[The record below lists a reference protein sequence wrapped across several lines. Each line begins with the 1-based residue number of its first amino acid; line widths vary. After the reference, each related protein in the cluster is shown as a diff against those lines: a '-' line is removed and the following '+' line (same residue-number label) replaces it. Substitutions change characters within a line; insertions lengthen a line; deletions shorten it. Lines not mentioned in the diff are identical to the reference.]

1 MIKKIITFIIISL
14 FLGFAYLSFFV
25 NFNFSHLLNLLKN
38 SNLLYGIPIFLI
50 LIIYLIFWIYKII
63 LADKF
68 KYFESLKVVVI
79 GSFILFVLILLLPFI
94 NFIIEM
100 FLNKK
105 AIDMGYLLSQHG
117 LKIFLLS
124 GSVLTVAIPIILIA
138 YLSAILSAWSF
149 QSKFVMIFFMLV
161 LFIFAGSTF
170 KFKHDISMNLGET
183 LHGKEVKIEFFENL
197 LKKNPTFPNS
207 ETAILRLGVWNFN
220 LKNYSEAEKWFTQ
233 VLETKDLSDEYSV
246 EAYYSRGISYFHLG
260 QIEKS
265 VKDLTTLLSKYPDNL
280 YEKEVLLSLAKLNL
294 ESDEPDIAKAKD
306 FFLKLDKKY
315 SDSPEMKLNK
325 KTLTFIIDNEDN
337 DFEPLKRFYKIEKK
351 IETTEEMSVL
361 EELKSII
368 KDYPTSLIV
377 DDVMFHIAGIYKRNF
392 DNHNAFITYRDIQ
405 RKFPSSPYIEEIKQI
420 MDKIVWKVYEVSN
433 LKDVKEFYQIGLRGT
448 TFYLSTDRG
457 FYYYDNKARAFKIY
471 ARELETSKSIT
482 SFKFIDGLLYICLA
496 DGSVKIYDEK
506 KKSLHIIY
514 DGKEDITVKPI
525 VKKIVNDVWIGSYNG
540 LLVYN
545 PKTGRKIRYTNKD
558 GLGSNIV
565 KDITID
571 KNSTVWVATSGGL
584 SRYNL
589 KTRKWHPS
597 VSYSDPNTQTTL
609 TDFSTLLQVKH
620 SIWAGSSKGMIE
632 FHLKEEY
639 SDPYLLMTFIR
650 KIFFMDNFIW
660 ILGVKELSEKDWER
674 DISVRRLNLSSK
686 LADEYSVG
694 PAKDSF
700 AAFGISP
707 KYLWLGNLKG
717 DISRFDRKKET
728 WKTYQVFKEKTLI
741 KGIVP
746 VRNGVWILTKN
757 NLAFFDQNL
766 EDLRQK

>member
-1 MIKKIITFIIISL
+1 MLKKIITFVIISL

-25 NFNFSHLLNLLKN
+25 NFNFSYLLNVLKN

-79 GSFILFVLILLLPFI
+79 GSFILLVLIILLPFI

-105 AIDMGYLLSQHG
+105 AINFGYLLSQPG

-124 GSVLTVAIPIILIA
+124 GSVLAIAIPIVLIA
-138 YLSAILSAWSF
+138 YLSAIFSSWGF
-149 QSKFVMIFFMLV
+149 QSKFVIIFFMLI
-161 LFIFAGSTF
+161 LFIFVGSTF
-170 KFKHDISMNLGET
+170 KFKHEVSMNLGES
-183 LHGKEVKIEFFENL
+183 LHGKEVRIEFFEGL
-197 LKKNPTFPNS
+197 LKRHPSFPNR
-207 ETAILRLGVWNFN
+207 ETAILRLGVWNFD
-220 LKNYSEAEKWFTQ
+220 LKKYSEAEKWFTK
-233 VLETKDLSDEYSV
+233 VLETKNLSDEYSV
-246 EAYYSRGISYFHLG
+246 ESYYSRGISYFHLG
-260 QIEKS
+260 QMEKS

-294 ESDEPDIAKAKD
+294 ESDDPDIEKAKG
-306 FFLKLDKKY
+306 FFLTLDKKY
-315 SDSPEMKLNK
+315 PESPEMKLNK

-351 IETTEEMSVL
+351 IDSAEEMEIL

-368 KDYPTSLIV
+368 KDYPNSKIV
-377 DDVMFHIAGIYKRNF
+377 DDVMFHIASIYRRNF

-405 RKFPSSPYIEEIKQI
+405 RKFPSSPHIEEIKQV

-433 LKDVKEFYQIGLRGT
+433 LKDVKEFYQVGLRGMT
-448 TFYLSTDRG
+448 CYLSTDRG
-457 FYYYDNKARAFKIY
+457 FYYYDDKKKAFKIY
-471 ARELETSKSIT
+471 ARELETSKPVT
-482 SFKFIDGLLYICLA
+482 SFKFIDGLLYICSI
-496 DGSVKIYDEK
+496 DGSVKIYNEK

-514 DGKEDITVKPI
+514 DGKEDVTIKPVI
-525 VKKIVNDVWIGSYNG
+525 KKIANDVWIGSYSG

-545 PKTGRKIRYTNKD
+545 PKTGKKIRYTNKD

-565 KDITID
+565 KDIMID
-571 KNSTVWVATSGGL
+571 NNRTVWIATSGGL

-609 TDFSTLLQVKH
+609 TDFSTLLLVKN

-674 DISVRRLNLSSK
+674 EISVRRLNLTSK
-686 LADEYSVG
+686 LADEYSSG

-700 AAFGISP
+700 AEFGISP
-707 KYLWLGNLKG
+707 KYLWLGNLTG
-717 DISRFDRKKET
+717 DISRFDRKNET